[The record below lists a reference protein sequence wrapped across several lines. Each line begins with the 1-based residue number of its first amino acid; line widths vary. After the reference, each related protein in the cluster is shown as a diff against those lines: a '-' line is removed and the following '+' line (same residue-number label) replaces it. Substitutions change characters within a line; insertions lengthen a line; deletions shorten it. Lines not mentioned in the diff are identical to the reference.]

1 MIKKGSICFMLFLLI
16 FASVTG
22 AGMAASEDTQ
32 EYIIQ
37 FQDEI
42 PAEILSAL
50 GFETMYTYPSID
62 SAAVKGNSAQLA
74 LLSNQTKLLT
84 VTENKP
90 VNTSLTPQT
99 VSWGY
104 EPVEAPQMAE
114 AGLTGDGVKV
124 AILDTGID
132 TEHPDLKVAGGV
144 CVAESCPSGFDDNN
158 GHGTHIAG
166 IIAAQDNEIGVLGI
180 APDVELYAIKSL
192 DQNGDGT
199 TATIIAGIEWAIQNQ
214 MDIINLSV
222 TTTANDSALQRIL
235 DQAYQQGILL
245 VGSGGN
251 NGTAA
256 GTENNVMYPAKYP
269 TVIAVSSVD
278 SQLKR
283 SSTSATGYEI
293 EIAAPGDQILSTF
306 PSDVLINGS
315 QSNGYAV
322 MSGTSM
328 AAPFVA
334 AMLALYKEK
343 EPAKT
348 SAELRTLLQQN
359 ALDLGVAGKDNLYGY
374 GLVQGISEVTE
385 ADGNQVAVTS
395 VVNGKVQ
402 MEITANELVQTVTV
416 TRNAQPVKSLAEG
429 TFTDYVLAG
438 QYQYAF
444 DFQYA
449 DGKKVTIPVKVDV
462 PAPKFSDLSMKQ
474 WFAPH
479 MVYLYENSILAGTT
493 STTMKPDSNI
503 TRAMAVAIIGRA
515 VGLNG
520 EKRSTHFSDVG
531 SNNFASGYIQSAYE
545 NGILL
550 GFPDGTFRPDQ
561 EVTRAEMAML
571 VAKAYR
577 LDDATPVA
585 FPDVNEKVSGYEAI
599 YKIAN
604 ANITSGYLDGEF
616 KPYEPMKRSTFAVF
630 IARAENPLF
639 LDVE

>member
-1 MIKKGSICFMLFLLI
+1 MLKKGSLRLMIFLLI
-16 FASVTG
+16 FVSVTG
-22 AGMAASEDTQ
+22 TGMAESEEPQ

-37 FQDEI
+37 FQDDI
-42 PAEILSAL
+42 PAKVLNEL
-50 GFETMYTYPSID
+50 GFETMYTYSSID
-62 SAAVKGNSAQLA
+62 SVAVKGNSTQLA
-74 LLSNQTKLLT
+74 LLNNQTNILS
-84 VTENKP
+84 VTENRP
-90 VNTSLTPQT
+90 VQASLTPQT

-104 EPVEAPQMAE
+104 EPIDAPQMAD
-114 AGLTGDGVKV
+114 AGLTGNGVKV

-132 TEHPDLKVAGGV
+132 TDHPDLKVAGGV
-144 CVAESCPSGFDDNN
+144 CVAESCPAGFDDNN

-180 APDVELYAIKSL
+180 APNVELYAIKSL
-192 DQNGDGT
+192 DKNGDGS
-199 TATIIAGIEWAIQNQ
+199 TATIIAGIEWAIQNK

-235 DQAYQQGILL
+235 DRAYQQGILL

-278 SQLKR
+278 EELKR
-283 SSTSATGYEI
+283 VSTSATGYEI
-293 EIAAPGDQILSTF
+293 EIAAPGDEILSTF

-328 AAPFVA
+328 AAPFVTG
-334 AMLALYKEK
+334 MLALYKEK

-348 SAELRTLLQQN
+348 NAELRTLLQQN

-374 GLVQGISEVTE
+374 GLVQGLSELTDS
-385 ADGNQVAVTS
+385 DGNQVAVTS
-395 VVNGKVQ
+395 VANGKVQ
-402 MEITANELVQTVTV
+402 MEITANELVQTVSISRGTK
-416 TRNAQPVKSLAEG
+416 PVKSLAEG

-438 QYQYAF
+438 QYQYLF
-444 DFQYA
+444 NFHYA
-449 DGKKVTIPVKVDV
+449 DGSKVTVPVKVDV
-462 PAPKFSDLSMKQ
+462 PAPKFSDLSMNQ

-479 MVYLYENSILAGTT
+479 IVYLYENSILAGTT
-493 STTMKPDSNI
+493 TTTMEPDAAI

-515 VGLNG
+515 IGLEG

-531 SNNFASGYIQSAYE
+531 INNFASGYIQSAYE
-545 NGILL
+545 KGILV
-550 GFPDGTFRPDQ
+550 GFPDGTFRPGQ

-571 VAKAYR
+571 IAKAYQ
-577 LDDATPVA
+577 LEDATPVA
-585 FPDVNEKVSGYEAI
+585 FPDVNQRVSGYEAI

-616 KPYEPMKRSTFAVF
+616 KPYEPMKRSTFSVF
-630 IARAENPLF
+630 IARAQNPLF
-639 LDVE
+639 IDNE